1 MASDSKKNKSNDD
14 AAEESKA
21 SASES
26 KPAKGGPKMMLP
38 LIIVAIVLG
47 LGGLGVGGYFLVS
60 HMQAA
65 KAEAAGETTGEATS
79 ETPEITN
86 TNIYFNDFPEGIVN
100 MIISDK
106 NPFTYLKYQF
116 SLEVDEEKTLK
127 VLEETLPKLEGKVA
141 TVMSNRTWEEIS
153 LSKGRD
159 AVAAEVLATINENLP
174 EGRCIGLYFTTFV
187 AQ

>member
-1 MASDSKKNKSNDD
+1 MASDSKKNKTSED
-14 AAEESKA
+14 AAQEPKVTV
-21 SASES
+21 SES
-26 KPAKGGPKMMLP
+26 KPAKGGMNIMLP
-38 LIIVAIVLG
+38 LVIVAIVLG

-60 HMQAA
+60 HMQAV
-65 KAEAAGETTGEATS
+65 KAETEGDTTGDAAPEV
-79 ETPEITN
+79 PEITD

-100 MIISDK
+100 LLISEK

-116 SLEVDEEKTLK
+116 SLEVDDEKTL
-127 VLEETLPKLEGKVA
+127 EELKTTLPKLKGKVA

-159 AVAAEVLATINENLP
+159 ALSAEVLATINESLA